1 MRLFPFACV
10 VYRISPTR
18 NELKTPVE
26 PFPLPPRIAFV
37 TGITGQDGS
46 YLAELLLAKGYVVHG
61 LIRRSSSFN
70 TGRIEH
76 LYVDRHTTKVRLFL
90 EYGDL
95 SDSSN
100 LCELLA
106 RIRPHELYNLAAQ
119 SHVKVSFEMS
129 EYTANIDALGTLR
142 LLNAIRTCGLEKH
155 TKFYQASTSELYGKV
170 QEVPQS
176 ETTPFYPR
184 SPYAVA
190 KQYAFWQCINY
201 REAYGMFA
209 SNGIL
214 FNHESP
220 RRGKTFVTSKIV
232 DALVRYKYAQGP
244 ALRLGNLDAKRD
256 WGFAGDYVDAMW
268 RMLQQQV
275 PDDYVVATGETHSV
289 RAFLELTLHI
299 LGICAVSNGKTGL
312 EEAYLCADTG
322 MPVVV
327 IDARYFRPAEVDFLM
342 GDASKAKEKLGWVP
356 TVTFEGL
363 VQLMVDAEIRAYTH
377 CEQGATNP
385 QIKRVPTP
393 GVGPL

>member
-1 MRLFPFACV
+1 MR
-10 VYRISPTR
+10 
-18 NELKTPVE
+18 KTA
-26 PFPLPPRIAFV
+26 LI

-46 YLAELLLAKGYVVHG
+46 YLSEFLLEKGYHVHG
-61 LIRRSSSFN
+61 IVRRSSSFN
-70 TGRIEH
+70 TDRVEH
-76 LYVDRHTTKVRLFL
+76 LYAASQSSDLPFFL
-90 EYGDL
+90 HYGDL
-95 SDSSN
+95 SDASAVN
-100 LCELLA
+100 RLLEK
-106 RIRPHELYNLAAQ
+106 IQPDEIYNLGAQ
-119 SHVKVSFEMS
+119 SHVKVSFDIP
-129 EYTANIDALGTLR
+129 EYTADVAGMGALR
-142 LLNAIRTCGLEKH
+142 LLDAIKNTGIKTRY
-155 TKFYQASTSELYGKV
+155 YQASSSEMFGLV
-170 QEVPQS
+170 QETPQR

-190 KQYAFWQCINY
+190 KVFAHWMTVNY
-201 REAYGMFA
+201 RESYGLYA
-209 SNGIL
+209 CNGIL

-232 DALVRYKYAQGP
+232 DALVRYKYAHGP

-342 GDASKAKEKLGWVP
+342 GDASKAKETLGWVP

-363 VQLMVDAEIRAYTH
+363 VQLMVDAEIGAYTH

-393 GVGPL
+393 GIGPL